1 MRKLFYALLLLPFIA
16 VSQGNEAFLLNL
28 SEITV
33 KTGHDAQF
41 VEGVKSWKKCYKD
54 NDGKDPWNMWKRVQ
68 GEGSVYTL
76 TSRMTNW
83 AEMDEKGDP
92 AGKECRM
99 TAVNFIMPHV
109 KSMHRNI
116 ARSMPGISRSTGMPQ
131 DTKVVWVYNVK
142 TSNSDSFREVVREL
156 TAATKKAEGDS
167 RGTWYNVQGGAPEG
181 ADYFVGIPFKNFA
194 DLDVDRDSVW
204 KIYEKANGKAKT
216 DALRAK
222 MRASISSD
230 WSYIYSLNEELSF

>member
-1 MRKLFYALLLLPFIA
+1 MRKLFYALLLLPFFA
-16 VSQGNEAFLLNL
+16 VSQENEAFLLNV

-33 KTGHDAQF
+33 KTGHNAQF

-68 GEGSVYTL
+68 GEGTVYTM
-76 TSRMTNW
+76 TSTMANW
-83 AEMDEKGDP
+83 AEMDKDGDA

-99 TAVNFIMPHV
+99 AVVNLIMPHV
-109 KSMHRNI
+109 KSVNYNI
-116 ARSMPGISRSTGMPQ
+116 ARSMPDISKSTGMPQ
-131 DTKVVWVYNVK
+131 DTKVVWVYNAK
-142 TSNSDSFREVVREL
+142 TSNSVSFREVVGEL
-156 TAATKKAEGDS
+156 TAATKKAEGDA

-181 ADYFVGIPFKNFA
+181 ANYFVAVPFKNFA
-194 DLDVDRDSVW
+194 ELDVDRDGVW
-204 KIYEKANGKAKT
+204 NIYEKANGKTKT